1 MYIIIYYDLLVTTTK
16 VLVTLLIASRVR
28 PQAMT
33 KLYTIIAIT
42 PVGCKYWHAP
52 RAKLQNKYHYIYI
65 RYNKFYE
72 RRSKVVIS

>member
-1 MYIIIYYDLLVTTTK
+1 MYIIIYYDVLVTTTK

-42 PVGCKYWHAP
+42 PVGRNTDMDDMRHALNF
-52 RAKLQNKYHYIYI
+52 KTNI
-65 RYNKFYE
+65 RHS
-72 RRSKVVIS
+72 RSYGD

>member
-1 MYIIIYYDLLVTTTK
+1 MYIIIYYDVLVTTTK

-52 RAKLQNKYHYIYI
+52 RAKLQNKYHYII
-65 RYNKFYE
+65 MIDTISFTNE
-72 RRSKVVIS
+72 GRR

>member
-42 PVGCKYWHAP
+42 PVGCKY
-52 RAKLQNKYHYIYI
+52 
-65 RYNKFYE
+65 
-72 RRSKVVIS
+72 